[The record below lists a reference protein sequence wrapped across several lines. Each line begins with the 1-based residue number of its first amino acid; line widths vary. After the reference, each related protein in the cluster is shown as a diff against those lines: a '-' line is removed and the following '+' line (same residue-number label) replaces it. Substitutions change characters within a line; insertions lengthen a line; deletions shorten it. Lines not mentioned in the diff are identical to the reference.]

1 MSINLETVQAT
12 AKLAYIELNNDI
24 EIMHNKLLSILKA
37 VELLHQVDTKGVP
50 PFKHEHFSQP
60 NMREDI
66 VDCNSTQKELEKLA
80 SKFNN
85 DAYQIPI
92 VLNNTGK

>member
-1 MSINLETVQAT
+1 
-12 AKLAYIELNNDI
+12 
-24 EIMHNKLLSILKA
+24 
-37 VELLHQVDTKGVP
+37 
-50 PFKHEHFSQP
+50 
-60 NMREDI
+60 MREDI
-66 VDCNSTQKELEKLA
+66 VNCNNTQKELEKLA